1 MRICDWSSDVCS
13 SDLDESIIVV
23 RSSETDIKA
32 FHNVCPHRGRQL
44 TEGCGRTKMFKC
56 RFHGWEFDLD
66 GNNTLVIDRK
76 DFGPE
81 LTDDR
86 IRLKPVKVDTWA
98 GFVFINMDPDCE
110 SLDRKSTRLKSSH

>member
-1 MRICDWSSDVCS
+1 
-13 SDLDESIIVV
+13 
-23 RSSETDIKA
+23 
-32 FHNVCPHRGRQL
+32 
-44 TEGCGRTKMFKC
+44 MFKC

-81 LTDDR
+81 PTDDR

-98 GFVFINMDPDCE
+98 GFVFINMDPDCA
-110 SLDRKSTRLKSSH
+110 SLRDFLAPVDDFCDKFEFEKLRYSYYKKAIMTRNWKLEIGRASYWDRVCQYM